1 MPEHL
6 NGAKDLDRGRL
17 ESRTDRYVALPEKTR
32 IYIESLHDDDVV
44 RLALLTDLLREKGG
58 VDRDGRPSIAKVR
71 RGIEMAEAAELAGR
85 WTKWLIIAAGAIAG
99 GIVSLLALLDKL
111 RSYLPHSGSGG
122 PHP

>member
-32 IYIESLHDDDVV
+32 IYIEGLHDDDVV

-58 VDRDGRPSIAKVR
+58 VDRDGRPSIAKIR
-71 RGIEMAEAAELAGR
+71 KGLEMVEVAETAGR
-85 WTKWLIIAAGAIAG
+85 WTKWMVVTAGVLAG
-99 GIVSLLALLDKL
+99 GIVAMLQLLD
-111 RSYLPHSGSGG
+111 RIRAYVPHAGGGGS
-122 PHP
+122 HQ

>member
-58 VDRDGRPSIAKVR
+58 VDRDGRQSDHPGAWPR
-71 RGIEMAEAAELAGR
+71 RIEWRAGR
-85 WTKWLIIAAGAIAG
+85 RHI
-99 GIVSLLALLDKL
+99 
-111 RSYLPHSGSGG
+111 P
-122 PHP
+122 

>member
-17 ESRTDRYVALPEKTR
+17 EGRTDRYVALPEKTR
-32 IYIESLHDDDVV
+32 GWVESLHDDDVT

-58 VDRDGRPSIAKVR
+58 VDSNGRPSIAKIR
-71 RGIEMAEAAELAGR
+71 KGIEMAEAAELAGR
-85 WTKWLIIAAGAIAG
+85 WTKYLIIAAGAIAT
-99 GIVSLLALLDKL
+99 GIVGLLTLLDKL
-111 RSYLPHSGSGG
+111 RSYMPHAGTGG